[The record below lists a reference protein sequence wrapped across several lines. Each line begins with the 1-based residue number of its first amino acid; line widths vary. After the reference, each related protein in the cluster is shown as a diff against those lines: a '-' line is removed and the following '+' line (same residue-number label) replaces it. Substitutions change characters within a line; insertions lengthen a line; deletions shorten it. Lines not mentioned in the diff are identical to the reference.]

1 MKLKKISF
9 VVLLTAVIQP
19 CYAASSQY
27 VSGSITDGVYY
38 KVGGGSVGT
47 SFTSKRPLTV
57 GLGVKWKSNLICGNL
72 DMKSTI
78 SNQLNGVTEGFN
90 QIMGSVVS
98 NATSAVASL
107 PALIIQRANPQLYDL
122 LTNGVL
128 QGKLDFSDLMT
139 NCKQMANKMAD
150 YAEDA
155 GIVEAAKAEN
165 LSNML
170 TSKIDA
176 IRANK
181 LLEDEGGANGITWIN
196 GVKKGGRG
204 QNPIDVTIDT
214 AKAGYNLL
222 NNRNVLDNSS
232 INTNSCSGSIC
243 AVWTSPE
250 DVSKWIVD
258 VVGNQTLVTDDN
270 SNGSTAGTP
279 GRGLNPIIQ
288 EKFDDYYEKLV
299 DLING
304 TKPINQVTLA
314 ELNGQGGAITVTRG
328 IIESLQQDD
337 EKEILARNLAHEMAL
352 ANTMN
357 NSLMARRI
365 LLAGRKEPNIAKNG
379 SARDLLQKQLDE
391 LDTEINQI
399 KLEYEMK
406 KTISGN
412 TAMLIVER
420 NQNRQKGMMI
430 PISPNTNQNI
440 INNNNN

>member
-1 MKLKKISF
+1 MKLKKISLAI
-9 VVLLTAVIQP
+9 LLAAVIQP
-19 CYAASSQY
+19 CYAARSQY

-47 SFTSKRPLTV
+47 SFTSKRPLTI
-57 GLGVKWKSNLICGNL
+57 GLGFKWNSNLICGNF

-196 GVKKGGRG
+196 GVKNGGRG
-204 QNPIDVTIDT
+204 QDPINVTIDT

-222 NNRNVLDNSS
+222 NNRNVLDSSS
-232 INTNSCSGSIC
+232 INPNSCSGSIC
-243 AVWTSPE
+243 AVWTSPA
-250 DVSKWIVD
+250 DASKWIVD
-258 VVGNQTLVTDDN
+258 VVGNQTLVTDDT

-288 EKFDDYYEKLV
+288 ETYDDYYEKLV

-304 TKPINQVTLA
+304 TKPINKVTLA

-379 SARDLLQKQLDE
+379 SARDLLQKQIDE

-440 INNNNN
+440 INNNN